1 MDEGGGVGEAVWTG
15 EGAVWVK
22 RCGRVKGRCG

>member
-1 MDEGGGVGEAVWTG
+1 MGEAVWMG
-15 EGAVWVK
+15 EGVDEGVVWVK